1 MFYVDYFYTMSERQT
16 LFVDVIIPI
25 ALSQEF
31 TYRVPFELNDAL
43 KPFVRVIVPF
53 GKGKLYTA
61 LVTRIHEEVP
71 TVYQAKYIEHVLDD
85 TPLITAVQYRFW
97 KWIAAYYMSPIG
109 DVMNAALPANFKL
122 ASETKIVLH
131 PDFDEKNTTLDDREW
146 LIVEAL
152 TVQDTLDLKEIS
164 EIVGIKTIQPIIKR
178 MIERRIV
185 FSKEEV
191 NDKFTPKTGL
201 FVLLENTYADE
212 EQLNFLLSEIGAKK
226 SSTKQEQVILT
237 LLQLGGFDQHKA
249 VPILRRDLE
258 EKGCSLSAI
267 NTLEKRGVLRI
278 ERLEIS
284 RLGATD
290 SSAFSFPVLSD
301 PQNKA
306 LDSIYEQFE
315 HKNTVL
321 LHGITGSGKTEIYI
335 HLIQEALNQGKQ
347 VLYLVPEIALTTQL
361 IHRLAAYFG
370 QQIGVYHS
378 RFNANER
385 VEIWQKV
392 VENNLQQFRI
402 VIGARSA
409 VFLPF
414 QALGLVIV
422 DEEHESSFK
431 QHDPSPRYNGRDAA
445 IVLAGLFKAKTVLG
459 SATPAIESYQNVR
472 EEKYGYV
479 ELNERFSAV
488 KLPEICCA
496 DMKKERINKTVQGH
510 FSRFLIEEMTAALE
524 RKEQIILFQNR
535 RGYTPIWAC
544 EMCGYNP
551 NCKNCDTT
559 LTYHK
564 QTNLLKCHHCSY
576 HIPPIGTCPA
586 CGSNR
591 LKMLGFG
598 TEKIEDDLALL
609 LPDIKIARMDF
620 DSTRSKNSYQQLI
633 SDFEQQK
640 IDVLIGTQMVAKG
653 LDFDHV
659 GLVGI
664 LDADLLLNK
673 TDFRAFERSFQLM
686 SQVAGRAGRR
696 NKRGKVIIQTG
707 NPDHWVIQKVV
718 EHNYLDF
725 AVNELIER
733 RNFHYPPFYKL
744 IIFTLKHKD
753 RDLVNEAADHFGK
766 LLKGVF
772 HERVI
777 GPEFPAIARIQNY
790 YLKEIMLKIE
800 VSAPQQKVKERLH
813 ELTDQFFSVPRFKP
827 VRLINDVDPA

>member
-1 MFYVDYFYTMSERQT
+1 MSERQT
-16 LFVDVIIPI
+16 LFADVIIPI

-31 TYRVPFELNDAL
+31 TYRVPFELNEHITL
-43 KPFVRVIVPF
+43 FTRVIVPF

-71 TVYQAKYIEHVLDD
+71 EHYQAKYIEHILDE
-85 TPLITAVQYRFW
+85 TPLITARQYTFW
-97 KWIAAYYMSPIG
+97 KWIAAYYMAPIG

-131 PDFDEKNTTLDDREW
+131 PDFDEQHTTLDDREF

-152 TVQDTLDLKEIS
+152 QIQETLDLKEIS
-164 EIVGIKTIQPIIKR
+164 EIVGIKTIQPVIKK

-185 FSKEEV
+185 MSQEEV
-191 NDKFTPKTGL
+191 HGKFTAKTGL
-201 FVLLENTYADE
+201 FILLEERYTQE
-212 EQLNFLLSEIGAKK
+212 EQLNFLLEELGKK
-226 SSTKQEQVILT
+226 KTGQKQEHALLL
-237 LLQLGGFDQHKA
+237 LLQAGGLHNGKA
-249 VPILRRDLE
+249 VPVLRRDLE
-258 EKGCSLSAI
+258 EKGCSLSAL
-267 NTLEKRGVLRI
+267 NTLEKQGVLRV
-278 ERLEIS
+278 ERREIS
-284 RLGATD
+284 RLQALER
-290 SSAFSFPVLSD
+290 SAAEFPQLSET
-301 PQNKA
+301 QHTA
-306 LDSIYEQFE
+306 LESIREQFE
-315 HKNTVL
+315 QKNTVL

-335 HLIQEALNQGKQ
+335 HLIREALQQGRQ
-347 VLYLVPEIALTTQL
+347 VLFLVPEIALTTQL
-361 IHRLAAYFG
+361 IQRLSAYFG

-392 VENNLQQFRI
+392 LENDPNQFRI
-402 VIGARSA
+402 VVGARSS

-414 QALGLVIV
+414 RDLGLVIV

-431 QHDPSPRYNGRDAA
+431 QHDPSPRYHGRDAA
-445 IVLAGLFKAKTVLG
+445 IVLAALFKAKTLLG
-459 SATPAIESYQNVR
+459 SATPAIESYQNVK

-479 ELNERFSAV
+479 ELTERFSKV
-488 KLPEICCA
+488 QLPEILCA
-496 DMKKERINKTVQGH
+496 DMKKERIGKTVQGH
-510 FSRFLIEEMTAALE
+510 FSRFLLEEMEAALE
-524 RKEQIILFQNR
+524 RDEQIILFQNR

-544 EMCGYNP
+544 ELCGWNP

-564 QTNLLKCHHCSY
+564 QTNILKCHHCSY
-576 HIPPIGTCPA
+576 FMAPVGTCPA

-609 LPDIKIARMDF
+609 LPDKKIARMDF

-633 SDFEQQK
+633 TDFGQKK
-640 IDVLIGTQMVAKG
+640 IDILIGTQMVAKG

-707 NPDHWVIQKVV
+707 RPDHWVIQKVI
-718 EHNYLDF
+718 EHNYTDF
-725 AVNELIER
+725 ATNEIIER
-733 RNFHYPPFYKL
+733 RNLFYPPFYKL
-744 IIFTLKHKD
+744 IKFTVKHKD
-753 RDLVNEAADHFGK
+753 VDLVNEAADHFGK
-766 LLKGVF
+766 QLKAVF

-790 YLKEIMLKIE
+790 YMKEIMVKIE
-800 VSAPQQKVKERLH
+800 QTAPQQKVKERLK
-813 ELTDQFFSVPRFKP
+813 ELTDQFYSVPRFKSI
-827 VRLINDVDPA
+827 RLVIDVDPA